1 MESCCSAQKRWHM
14 MAHANSM
21 CSLRFWFEIF
31 SIDSALQYW
40 LFLWDTCPEDGRIF
54 FLLISSF
61 ETFWFELRG
70 EKWKHIL
77 CPQHVINMPSTCHQH
92 VRYLWSLVGD
102 LSSEQSSKTAYAL
115 GAVRKFINSRFF
127 FACVFLLVLNVLMSR
142 VFSEPLECLVIS
154 CDLNLHLIERKITND
169 LVMSSGCCCATPC
182 EETAMLKSNKL
193 LFSTSEAQGRG
204 KSASAT
210 WILQERTR
218 T

>member
-1 MESCCSAQKRWHM
+1 MGEY
-14 MAHANSM
+14 
-21 CSLRFWFEIF
+21 F
-31 SIDSALQYW
+31 S
-40 LFLWDTCPEDGRIF
+40 F
-54 FLLISSF
+54 SSHPLKPSGLSS
-61 ETFWFELRG
+61 EERNGNTSYAINLSST
-70 EKWKHIL
+70 
-77 CPQHVINMPSTCHQH
+77 CPQHVVINMPSTCHQH

-169 LVMSSGCCCATPC
+169 LVMSSGCCCPTPC